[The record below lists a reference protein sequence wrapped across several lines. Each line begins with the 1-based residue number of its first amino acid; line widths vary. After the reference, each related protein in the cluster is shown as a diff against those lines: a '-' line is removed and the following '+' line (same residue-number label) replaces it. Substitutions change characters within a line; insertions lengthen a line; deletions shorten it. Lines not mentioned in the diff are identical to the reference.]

1 MWQQQANSSQV
12 THLSDRINISPL
24 ELSFQFIR
32 IKSRLDRHMVGS
44 VHLICISQTKGLTF
58 KGMSTHKAR
67 HLPILFF
74 FNQRTSSLF
83 KSLLLTSIRGILALC
98 GDSKTSL
105 NEFISAY
112 ESHAQ

>member
-44 VHLICISQTKGLTF
+44 VHLICISQTKG
-58 KGMSTHKAR
+58 GGVGR
-67 HLPILFF
+67 HV
-74 FNQRTSSLF
+74 NSQGASSPN
-83 KSLLLTSIRGILALC
+83 SLL
-98 GDSKTSL
+98 
-105 NEFISAY
+105 F
-112 ESHAQ
+112 